1 MRGVEEMRGFGQMGY
16 AIPASDHEV
25 GMNDRYF
32 VEGQNRAATL
42 DNRGTLIL
50 DDDGRLDEQILDAY
64 WRCGFYVFER
74 ALSSTERDE
83 LVSDFE
89 ALLDRLPRDRESKVD
104 RQGRPAAG
112 LGFTMPSFRFAKP
125 LSDPYGGSGLTG
137 GRYES
142 KMTELK
148 PPEGAPE
155 EVLLNVSGCLQ
166 LMDACLR
173 LYGHPQLLRVAEAIN
188 GPDFTPFTDNI
199 WVKQAGL
206 GPSVAWHQDGTT
218 HWDNPD
224 LDRGTHGFNFMVQLY
239 DTPPEN
245 ALWVVPGSHARGKID
260 IKKKVEENGSD
271 QLPDA
276 VPMLM
281 KAGDVA
287 ICNRQVLHGSFA
299 NASAAKRAT
308 FVFGFHRRSSV
319 LGAQGWAKNPY
330 DEDYVTT
337 RCRIIPIAVDARSQ
351 HFEDED
357 RYVYEPLRHESHRH
371 STETRKELIANYN
384 LNDIGL

>member
-1 MRGVEEMRGFGQMGY
+1 
-16 AIPASDHEV
+16 
-25 GMNDRYF
+25 MNDRYF
-32 VEGQNRAATL
+32 VEGRNRAATL
-42 DNRGTLIL
+42 DNRGALIL
-50 DDDGRLDEQILDAY
+50 DDEGRLDKEILEAY

-89 ALLDRLPRDRESKVD
+89 ALLDRLPMDRESKVD
-104 RQGRPAAG
+104 HQGRPAAG
-112 LGFTMPSFRFAKP
+112 IGFTRPSFRFAKP
-125 LSDPYGGSGLTG
+125 LSDPHGGSGLGG

-142 KMTELK
+142 KMTEPK
-148 PPEGAPE
+148 PPEDAPD
-155 EVLLNVSGCLQ
+155 EVLLNISGCLQ

-188 GPDFTPFTDNI
+188 GPDFTPFTDTI

-239 DTPPEN
+239 DTTPEN
-245 ALWVVPGSHARGKID
+245 ALWVVPGSHDRGKID
-260 IKKKVEENGSD
+260 IKKAVEENGSD

-299 NASAAKRAT
+299 NTSAAKRAT

-319 LGAQGWAKNPY
+319 LGVQGWAKNPY
-330 DEDYVTT
+330 DADYVTT
-337 RCRIIPIAVDARSQ
+337 RSRIIPIAVDARSQ
-351 HFEDED
+351 HFDDED
-357 RYVYEPLRHESHRH
+357 PYVYVPLRHESHQY
-371 STETRKELIANYN
+371 SNETRREVIANYN